1 MRHAGDATVAPMPP
15 VLDGALPWV
24 DAGLGL
30 LRDPTAFFAG
40 ARERHGDTFVVDAF
54 GFRLFCVF
62 SPEGVRR
69 LYELPEREA
78 SFGLATYRLIG
89 FKLPPE
95 LLVGRRN
102 TPHHLFGA
110 QKVEGY
116 LRTLDEAVSLELA
129 ALGRSGSFDVFD
141 ESRRLGH
148 RLGFGSWAGVE
159 AASPQYFDR
168 LVPLFDRID
177 SSQAF
182 VKPAQGFVTWAT
194 HRARERRAMH
204 GIEAVV
210 AEIWRARQRAGRE
223 EHDFLEQLVASYDD
237 LPEDEQLVGAAR
249 DVIML
254 HVGAQSN
261 LYAALAWTLVRVL
274 EHPDLAMQIIAGD
287 DDLLERCASEAIR
300 LAQRSITLREVLA
313 PVEIDDGHRTYTLGP
328 GTFVT
333 TMLSVTNATAAPGL
347 ATFDPDHYVGRRL
360 DPAIPVATKEL
371 VSTFGHGSHACP
383 AARFSISAIRIA
395 VRRLLETYELTP
407 EFARPGG
414 GGPEPRRR
422 QVGGVARAERAVRVR
437 YSAR

>member
-1 MRHAGDATVAPMPP
+1 MRHAAEATVTPMPP
-15 VLDGALPWV
+15 TVDGALPWV

-30 LRDPTAFFAG
+30 LRDPTAFFAT
-40 ARERHGDTFVVDAF
+40 ARQRHGDTFVIDAF

-62 SPEGVRR
+62 SAAGVRR

-102 TPHHLFGA
+102 APHQLFGA

-116 LRTLDEAVSLELA
+116 LRTLDDAVSLELA
-129 ALGRSGSFDVFD
+129 DLGPSGRFDVFD
-141 ESRRLGH
+141 ECRRLGH
-148 RLGFGSWAGVE
+148 RLGFATWAGVE
-159 AASPQYFDR
+159 AASPRYLDR
-168 LVPLFDRID
+168 LIPLFDRID

-182 VKPAQGFVTWAT
+182 VRPAQGFVTWAT
-194 HRARERRAMH
+194 RRARERRAMH

-210 AEIWRARQRAGRE
+210 AEIWHERQRDGRQ
-223 EHDFLEQLVASYDD
+223 EHDFLEQLVASYAD
-237 LPEDEQLVGAAR
+237 LPPDEQLVGAAR

-274 EHPDLAMQIIAGD
+274 EHPELAAAIRAGD
-287 DDLLERCASEAIR
+287 DDLLERCASDAIR
-300 LAQRSITLREVLA
+300 LAQRSITLREVLT
-313 PVEIDDGHRTYTLGP
+313 PIEIDDGERTYSLGP

-333 TMLSVTNATAAPGL
+333 TMLSVTNPTAAPGL
-347 ATFDPDHYVGRRL
+347 DEFDPDHYVGRRL
-360 DPAIPVATKEL
+360 APDVAVETKEL
-371 VSTFGHGSHACP
+371 VSTFGHGSHTCP
-383 AARFSISAIRIA
+383 AGRFSISAIRIA

-407 EFARPGG
+407 EFDR
-414 GGPEPRRR
+414 PEPRRR
-422 QVGGVARAERAVRVR
+422 QMGGVARAERPIRVR
-437 YSAR
+437 YASR

>member
-1 MRHAGDATVAPMPP
+1 MRHAADATVEPMPP
-15 VLDGALPWV
+15 AVNGALPWV

-30 LRDPTAFFAG
+30 LRDPTGFFAD
-40 ARERHGDTFVVDAF
+40 ARRRHGDTFVIDAF

-62 SPEGVRR
+62 SPAGVRR

-95 LLVGRRN
+95 LLAGRRN
-102 TPHHLFGA
+102 APHQLFGA

-116 LRTLDEAVSLELA
+116 LRTLDDAVSVELTE
-129 ALGRSGSFDVFD
+129 LGPSGSFDVFD
-141 ESRRLGH
+141 ECRRLGH
-148 RLGFGSWAGVE
+148 RLGFATWAGAE
-159 AASPQYFDR
+159 AASPRYLDR
-168 LVPLFDRID
+168 LIPLFDHID

-182 VKPAQGFVTWAT
+182 VHPAQGFVTWAT
-194 HRARERRAMH
+194 RRARERRAMH

-210 AEIWRARQRAGRE
+210 AEIWRERAGAE
-223 EHDFLEQLVASYDD
+223 VHDFLEQLVASYAD
-237 LPEDEQLVGAAR
+237 LPPDEQIVGAAR

-274 EHPDLAMQIIAGD
+274 EHPDLAELIRAGD

-300 LAQRSITLREVLA
+300 LAQRSITLREVLT
-313 PVEIDDGHRTYTLGP
+313 PIEVDDGERTYRLGP

-333 TMLSVTNATAAPGL
+333 TMLSVTNPTAAPGL
-347 ATFDPDHYVGRRL
+347 GEFDPGHYVGRRL
-360 DPAIPVATKEL
+360 APDVEVATKEL
-371 VSTFGHGSHACP
+371 VSTFGHGSHSCP

-407 EFARPGG
+407 EFDR
-414 GGPEPRRR
+414 PEPRRR
-422 QVGGVARAERAVRVR
+422 QLGGVARAERPIRVR
-437 YSAR
+437 YTTR